1 MRSRCAVLKALCL
14 SAAGLSGAGL
24 VPGGANASQHVY
36 ECTFVTSVE
45 TGAVMTQ
52 QGTCDK
58 RVPPGAT
65 FNIPL
70 ALIGY
75 DSGVL
80 LDEFNPVWDWQKGMD
95 AAPADRRKVDPS
107 AWQKNGVNWY
117 GTEIASRL
125 GPEKFLSYV
134 KRLGFG
140 TTSTAGAPGTT
151 PKGMASWMGGSLQ
164 ISPVEQVG
172 FLRRLMGNNLPFARD
187 AQNKTR
193 AIMPVFDAA
202 EAWSVHGTSGMGNL
216 NGDDGKPDPQ
226 RPFGWFVGWAER
238 EGQHIVFARLRIND
252 KPSDTP
258 MGQVVRDE
266 FLRDIAR
273 VSVRR

>member
-1 MRSRCAVLKALCL
+1 MLPRFAVLSAVSFAVLGLCPLIAKA
-14 SAAGLSGAGL
+14 AQ
-24 VPGGANASQHVY
+24 PF

-45 TGAVMTQ
+45 TGAVITQ

-58 RVPPGAT
+58 RASPGAT

-75 DSGVL
+75 DSGIL
-80 LDEFNPVWDWQKGMD
+80 QDEFNPVWDWEKSMD
-95 AAPADRRKVDPS
+95 SAPPERRKVDPT
-107 AWQKNGVNWY
+107 AWQKDGVRWY
-117 GTEIASRL
+117 GNEIANRL
-125 GPEKFLSYV
+125 GPEKLLGYV

-140 TTSTAGAPGTT
+140 NASSASAPGTT
-151 PKGMASWMGGSLQ
+151 PKGMDTWLGSSLE

-172 FLRRLMGNNLPFARD
+172 FLRRLIGNNLPFARD
-187 AQNKTR
+187 AQTKTR

-202 EAWSVHGTSGMGNL
+202 EAWSVHGTAGMGTL
-216 NGDDGKPDPQ
+216 KGDDGKPDPN
-226 RPFGWFVGWAER
+226 RPLGWFVGWAER
-238 EGQHIVFARLRIND
+238 EGQHIVFARLRVND
-252 KPSDTP
+252 KASERP
-258 MGQVVRDE
+258 MGEVVRDE